1 MPKDNATAKSLPI
14 TRRATGVGHFRVWQR
29 NAAPLAR
36 AFPCQIGQ
44 QTRSSRNAQVRRVMR
59 GQTHPW
65 PFRHCPPV
73 GKDEFTSAHWPV
85 KGKSVGN
92 VPMNALVLPYL
103 ALIKA
108 EKGRRSRVT
117 VSKSAA
123 TKVTIPP
130 PGSGVNDI
138 NQLVDFG

>member
-1 MPKDNATAKSLPI
+1 
-14 TRRATGVGHFRVWQR
+14 
-29 NAAPLAR
+29 
-36 AFPCQIGQ
+36 
-44 QTRSSRNAQVRRVMR
+44 
-59 GQTHPW
+59 
-65 PFRHCPPV
+65 V